1 MSFQWSRNN
10 IYFWGSK
17 IILMNN
23 VHIIVYI
30 IKQGVCI
37 ECGCTTP
44 TIGGAVVPPCTYFT
58 AFNSYIVYILI
69 ITVSL

>member
-10 IYFWGSK
+10 IYFGGSK
-17 IILMNN
+17 IFLMNN

-37 ECGCTTP
+37 ECGCTTA
-44 TIGGAVVPPCTYFT
+44 TSIGGAVALPAPTPLHL
-58 AFNSYIVYILI
+58 IVILCI
-69 ITVSL
+69 Y